1 MSKNVKYL
9 NALASL
15 VDKHTIKLVD
25 KNGKESTVTA
35 KDVLI
40 AVGGR
45 PLIPDEL

>member
-1 MSKNVKYL
+1 MI
-9 NALASL
+9 
-15 VDKHTIKLVD
+15 DKHTIKLVD
-25 KNGKESTVTA
+25 KNGVESIVTA